1 MKSGLLK
8 FNVLEVPFE
17 HVIKFSVLTSFA
29 VLQAIRD
36 LLKHVN
42 S

>member
-17 HVIKFSVLTSFA
+17 HVVEFSVLASIA
-29 VLQAIRD
+29 ILQAIRE
-36 LLKHVN
+36 LLKHDD

>member
-1 MKSGLLK
+1 MESNLLK

-17 HVIKFSVLTSFA
+17 HVIEFFELTSFA